1 MASLENMP
9 AEVHF
14 QILSYFSTA
23 TFSPMFWFMS
33 MRANA
38 DMHTAWNQISRHPL
52 LMLSRSSKILRN
64 VVEAYCEHRLQHLL
78 ATRPLGKRPETP
90 FSSPYCIS
98 YLKHMAG
105 HCTFCYEPIQKEWST
120 RAPRGAVDFTIPVCG
135 KCKDKFPTS
144 RMIRWKRVE
153 EKYDLPLEELK
164 ATCAWTAIEET
175 IRFDDSDYDYDSDDD
190 WYYRRTFGRER
201 ETHQSRKSYV
211 FDEREIQRYIM
222 RHYRDMETFFA
233 ALEKKRWDK
242 KLELERMA
250 KQRRWAREEIER
262 RVAVGEAMA
271 ERFIAQHK
279 EVEKKRAAEKH
290 KLHLEREARGGER
303 EGMFREWQ
311 ETFLYGTARPGGRNI
326 QMGDWVRLDD
336 SWDNGIS
343 QMFKWEIAI
352 ENHVDDEEKVAR
364 DILIQHFRLYTKQQ
378 ATADVLLQ
386 YGLDSLDEP
395 AKPEKKRGRDR
406 GGLRW

>member
-1 MASLENMP
+1 MRRTLRGTRSGNIPSCGYLNPLKLFAMPSKLTASIVCSTCTLFVHP
-9 AEVHF
+9 A
-14 QILSYFSTA
+14 
-23 TFSPMFWFMS
+23 
-33 MRANA
+33 
-38 DMHTAWNQISRHPL
+38 
-52 LMLSRSSKILRN
+52 SSFALPIYGHYLR
-64 VVEAYCEHRLQHLL
+64 Y
-78 ATRPLGKRPETP
+78 
-90 FSSPYCIS
+90 
-98 YLKHMAG
+98 MAG
-105 HCTFCYEPIQKEWST
+105 QCTFCYTSVLRESH
-120 RAPRGAVDFTIPVCG
+120 GAVDITLPACWQ
-135 KCKDKFPTS
+135 CKDKFPQS
-144 RMIRWKRVE
+144 RMIRWKSAE
-153 EKYDLPLEELK
+153 EKYDLPLEDLK
-164 ATCAWTAIEET
+164 ATCAWAPIEET
-175 IRFDDSDYDYDSDDD
+175 IHFEDSDYEYDSGDE
-190 WYYRRTFGRER
+190 WYWTFGRER
-201 ETHQSRKSYV
+201 ERHQSRKSYV
-211 FDEREIQRYIM
+211 FDERDIQRHLTRRYGGL
-222 RHYRDMETFFA
+222 DTFFA

-262 RVAVGEAMA
+262 RVAAGEAMA

-290 KLHLEREARGGER
+290 KLHVEREARSGER

-326 QMGDWVRLDD
+326 QMGDWVRLDN

-364 DILIQHFRLYTKQQ
+364 DILIQQFRLYTKQQ